1 MKRMSEMQS
10 VIELPKRSNS
20 PSADPSRV
28 DQTVA
33 ELEQNGIVVFHDLI
47 SSEQLAGMQRAFI
60 SRLKRLRWNN
70 FEGYEKERYRHVI
83 NDLLTIDQGFVDVA
97 IHPIVQQT
105 LRRYIG
111 DAVELVE
118 AKGWMSLPTNRD
130 FHGWHGDAWYDQ
142 KAVNYIPR
150 EVKLAVYL
158 TDVRTGAFNYVRG
171 SHQKQHPQYVNN
183 NDVDGAKDYQI
194 LEVVGPAGT
203 AFLFDTTGIHRQSV
217 PILEPRHAL
226 FYDYHDPAVKLEED
240 NVTNYRYH
248 PLLLNAAFLGNL
260 SADDQRL
267 LGFGNKVHFIPAY
280 EPPEKYST
288 LQIVFT
294 SAFDLELRARNLH
307 ERIMARL
314 NRTLKRT

>member
-1 MKRMSEMQS
+1 MKRISEMPS
-10 VIELPKRSNS
+10 VIELPKRSTF

-33 ELEQNGIVVFHDLI
+33 ELEENGIVVFNDLI
-47 SSEQLAGMQRAFI
+47 SKEQLSGMQRAFN
-60 SRLKRLRWNN
+60 SRLRRPRWNN
-70 FEGYEKERYRHVI
+70 FDGYEKERYRHVI
-83 NDLLTIDQGFVDVA
+83 NDLLTVDQGFVDIA
-97 IHPIVQQT
+97 IHPIVQGT
-105 LRRYIG
+105 LRKYIG
-111 DAVELVE
+111 DGVELVE
-118 AKGWMSLPTNRD
+118 AKGWMSLPTTRD

-142 KAVNYIPR
+142 HAVDYIPR

-158 TDVRTGAFNYVRG
+158 TDVQSGAFNYVRG

-183 NDVDGAKDYQI
+183 KDVEAVKDHQI

-226 FYDYHDPAVKLEED
+226 FYDYHDPAVKLEQE

-267 LGFGNKVHFIPAY
+267 LGFGNKIHHIPAY
-280 EPPEKYST
+280 ERPEKHAT
-288 LQIVFT
+288 LQRVFNG
-294 SAFDLELRARNLH
+294 AFDLELRARNLH
-307 ERIMARL
+307 ERIVARL
-314 NRTLKRT
+314 NRTLKL